1 MCWQC
6 WLSGRASVFLLPG
19 CWPCLVHSSLKVCSG
34 QNRWQAM
41 DVRIRQRMLD
51 SADIGRPDFAPS
63 HLLAQL
69 NEVLCLD
76 SPEKRTALGKIIKIM
91 AILGN
96 MFLF

>member
-1 MCWQC
+1 MLAVLALC
-6 WLSGRASVFLLPG
+6 GRASVFLLPG
-19 CWPCLVHSSLKVCSG
+19 CWPCLVHPSLKVCSG
-34 QNRWQAM
+34 HRWQAM

-76 SPEKRTALGKIIKIM
+76 TPHLTNPKELLERM
-91 AILGN
+91 ALGN

>member
-1 MCWQC
+1 
-6 WLSGRASVFLLPG
+6 
-19 CWPCLVHSSLKVCSG
+19 
-34 QNRWQAM
+34 
-41 DVRIRQRMLD
+41 MLD